1 MKRKRTNSLQSS
13 HQQSLSSKRPRTV
26 TDSLYLPD
34 ECWESIF
41 KFIIIDGDNINNR
54 GYLKSLS
61 LVSKQFLSITNRL
74 RFSLNVWK
82 PTRPFLQRLFKSC
95 KCLEEAIIFRC
106 PEVTNVGI
114 ASALGEA
121 LTLRSL
127 SFTNYFEPQEC
138 SMLFD
143 LVKNSPSLSEIRMEY
158 NFENSFET
166 SNSFMDLVVRPQL
179 KSLCLTHNSRLRDE
193 TIKIFSSIFP
203 NLQLLDLI
211 NCSGISDEEKG
222 VKHIEEN
229 CSQLREINLEGCFQ
243 LHDDVVASLVFS
255 RPSLRKITT
264 PALCH
269 FSDTEMELFS
279 HQGCLVC

>member
-1 MKRKRTNSLQSS
+1 MIGLKEFSQNITTLTSLTCSHISRPQSIDMLIIADCFPFLEELDLSYPSYCENSMFDRVKTLLSALSNLQKVNLTKHS
-13 HQQSLSSKRPRTV
+13 
-26 TDSLYLPD
+26 Y
-34 ECWESIF
+34 
-41 KFIIIDGDNINNR
+41 INN
-54 GYLKSLS
+54 
-61 LVSKQFLSITNRL
+61 QFL
-74 RFSLNVWK
+74 FH
-82 PTRPFLQRLFKSC
+82 LFNSC

-211 NCSGISDEEKG
+211 NCSGISDEGICEVLRCCKIRQLNLARSLK
-222 VKHIEEN
+222 VK
-229 CSQLREINLEGCFQ
+229 LLW
-243 LHDDVVASLVFS
+243 
-255 RPSLRKITT
+255 
-264 PALCH
+264 
-269 FSDTEMELFS
+269 TEL
-279 HQGCLVC
+279 